1 MTNTF
6 KLKKGL
12 GRGLS
17 SLIGDTSTTPKSNKV
32 SISSI
37 VKNKFQPRKNFNKE
51 QMDELIS
58 SIKERGIIQP
68 IIVRRQSDKY
78 EIVAGVF
85 SRNSKLSINFG
96 KKLGIQKD
104 RCYSNFIEMANKE
117 SKRKDGIKV
126 VSIMTPPS
134 SHQIIAEK
142 FIDNNINII
151 SDKPFAGNL
160 EQAKKLYK
168 KIKSNKKIKYALTHN
183 YSAYPMV
190 REAKVLVEKG
200 KLGRVEYIN
209 VEYIQDWSGGSKINS
224 KNAKKKLK
232 WKIDRKIVG
241 ISAVLNEIGTHA
253 YHLATYI
260 SGLRGDKVFADIKQ
274 ISKKIQMDDSAQ
286 VMINFTNGAKGM
298 FWTSVMAKGGV
309 YGLRIRIFGTKGSL
323 EWVQNDPNYLKL
335 NPGKGAVKYLERG
348 FHNAKFS
355 KKFSRI
361 KFGHPEGYLDAFA
374 NIYKEFAN
382 SLKNKSKKRYFYPN
396 EDEGLETAKF
406 INACKVSSKNK
417 KWEKIK

>member
-1 MTNTF
+1 MNTN
-6 KLKKGL
+6 KLSL
-12 GRGLS
+12 GIVG
-17 SLIGDTSTTPKSNKV
+17 GGPKSWIGHV
-32 SISSI
+32 HRISARFD
-37 VKNKFQPRKNFNKE
+37 N
-51 QMDELIS
+51 
-58 SIKERGIIQP
+58 
-68 IIVRRQSDKY
+68 KY

-85 SRNSKLSINFG
+85 SRNAKLSINFG
-96 KKLGIQKD
+96 KSLGISED
-104 RCYSNFIEMANKE
+104 RCYSNFKEMALKE
-117 SKRKDGIKV
+117 SKRNDGIEV

-142 FIDNNINII
+142 FIEKDIHII

-160 EQAKKLYK
+160 DQAEKLYN

-200 KLGRVEYIN
+200 KIGKVQYVN
-209 VEYIQDWSGGSKINS
+209 VEYIQDWSGGSNVNT

-232 WKIDRKIVG
+232 WKIDSKIVG
-241 ISAVLNEIGTHA
+241 ASAVLNEIGTHA

-260 SGLRGDKVFADIKQ
+260 SGLKGIEIFADIKQ
-274 ISKKIQMDDSAQ
+274 FSKKIKMDDNAQ
-286 VMINFTNGAKGM
+286 VMINFTKGAKGM

-309 YGLRIRIFGTKGSL
+309 YGLKIRVFGSKGSL
-323 EWVQNDPNYLKL
+323 EWVQNDPNYLKF
-335 NPGKGAVKYLERG
+335 NPEKGAVKYLERG
-348 FHNAKFS
+348 FFNAELS

-374 NIYKEFAN
+374 NIYKEFAE

-406 INACKVSSKNK
+406 INACKISSKNK
-417 KWEKIK
+417 KWVKIK

>member
-1 MTNTF
+1 MNTN
-6 KLKKGL
+6 KLSL
-12 GRGLS
+12 GIVG
-17 SLIGDTSTTPKSNKV
+17 GGPKSWIGHV
-32 SISSI
+32 HRISAR
-37 VKNKFQPRKNFNKE
+37 F
-51 QMDELIS
+51 D
-58 SIKERGIIQP
+58 
-68 IIVRRQSDKY
+68 DKY

-85 SRNSKLSINFG
+85 SRNAKLSINFG
-96 KKLGIQKD
+96 KTLGISKD
-104 RCYSNFIEMANKE
+104 RCYSTFKEMALKE
-117 SKRKDGIKV
+117 SKRNDGIQV

-142 FIDNNINII
+142 FIEKNINII

-160 EQAKKLYK
+160 DQAKKLYK

-190 REAKVLVEKG
+190 REAKVLIEKG
-200 KLGRVEYIN
+200 KIGKIEYVN
-209 VEYIQDWSGGSKINS
+209 VEYIQDWSGGTKINVR
-224 KNAKKKLK
+224 NAKKKLK
-232 WKIDRKIVG
+232 WKIDNKIVG
-241 ISAVLNEIGTHA
+241 ASAVLNEIGTHA

-260 SGLRGDKVFADIKQ
+260 SGLKGEKIFADIKQ
-274 ISKKIQMDDSAQ
+274 ISKKIKMDDNAQ

-309 YGLRIRIFGTKGSL
+309 YGLRIRVFGSKGSL

-335 NPGKGAVKYLERG
+335 NPDKGAVRYLERG
-348 FHNAKFS
+348 FHNAELS

-374 NIYKEFAN
+374 NIYREFAE

-417 KWEKIK
+417 RWVKIK

>member
-1 MTNTF
+1 MNTN
-6 KLKKGL
+6 KLSL
-12 GRGLS
+12 GIVG
-17 SLIGDTSTTPKSNKV
+17 GGPKSWIGHV
-32 SISSI
+32 HRISARFD
-37 VKNKFQPRKNFNKE
+37 N
-51 QMDELIS
+51 
-58 SIKERGIIQP
+58 
-68 IIVRRQSDKY
+68 KY

-85 SRNSKLSINFG
+85 SRNAKLSINFG
-96 KKLGIQKD
+96 KSLGISED
-104 RCYSNFIEMANKE
+104 RCYSNFKEMALKE
-117 SKRKDGIKV
+117 SKRNDGIDV

-142 FIDNNINII
+142 FIEKDIHII

-160 EQAKKLYK
+160 DQAEKLYN

-200 KLGRVEYIN
+200 KIGKVQYVN
-209 VEYIQDWSGGSKINS
+209 VEYIQDWSGGSNVNT

-232 WKIDRKIVG
+232 WKIDSKIVG
-241 ISAVLNEIGTHA
+241 ASAVLNEIGTHA

-260 SGLRGDKVFADIKQ
+260 SGLKGIEIFADIKQ
-274 ISKKIQMDDSAQ
+274 FSKKIKMDDNAQ
-286 VMINFTNGAKGM
+286 VMINFTKGAKGM

-309 YGLRIRIFGTKGSL
+309 YGLKIRVFGSKGSL
-323 EWVQNDPNYLKL
+323 EWVQNDPNYLKF
-335 NPGKGAVKYLERG
+335 NPEKGAVKYLERG
-348 FHNAKFS
+348 FFNAELS

-374 NIYKEFAN
+374 NIYKEFAE

-406 INACKVSSKNK
+406 INACKISSKNK
-417 KWEKIK
+417 KWVKIK

>member
-1 MTNTF
+1 MNTN
-6 KLKKGL
+6 KLSL
-12 GRGLS
+12 GIVG
-17 SLIGDTSTTPKSNKV
+17 GGPKSWIGHV
-32 SISSI
+32 HRISAR
-37 VKNKFQPRKNFNKE
+37 F
-51 QMDELIS
+51 D
-58 SIKERGIIQP
+58 
-68 IIVRRQSDKY
+68 DKY

-85 SRNSKLSINFG
+85 SRNSKLSVSFG
-96 KKLGIQKD
+96 KTLGISKD
-104 RCYSNFIEMANKE
+104 RCYSTFKEMALKE
-117 SKRKDGIKV
+117 SKRNDGIQV

-142 FIDNNINII
+142 FIEKNINII

-160 EQAKKLYK
+160 DQAKKLYK

-190 REAKVLVEKG
+190 REAKVLIEKG
-200 KLGRVEYIN
+200 KIGKIEYVN
-209 VEYIQDWSGGSKINS
+209 VEYIQDWSDGTKINVR
-224 KNAKKKLK
+224 NAKKKLK
-232 WKIDRKIVG
+232 WKIDNKIVG
-241 ISAVLNEIGTHA
+241 ASAVLNEIGTHA

-260 SGLRGDKVFADIKQ
+260 SGLKGEKIFADIKQ
-274 ISKKIQMDDSAQ
+274 ISKKIKMDDNAQ

-309 YGLRIRIFGTKGSL
+309 YGLRIRVFGSKGSL

-335 NPGKGAVKYLERG
+335 NPDKGAVRYLERG
-348 FHNAKFS
+348 FHNAELS

-374 NIYKEFAN
+374 NIYREFAE

-417 KWEKIK
+417 RWVKIK

>member
-1 MTNTF
+1 MNTN
-6 KLKKGL
+6 KLSL
-12 GRGLS
+12 GIVG
-17 SLIGDTSTTPKSNKV
+17 GGPKSWIGHV
-32 SISSI
+32 HRISAR
-37 VKNKFQPRKNFNKE
+37 F
-51 QMDELIS
+51 D
-58 SIKERGIIQP
+58 
-68 IIVRRQSDKY
+68 DKY

-85 SRNSKLSINFG
+85 SRNAKLSINFG
-96 KKLGIQKD
+96 KTLGISKD
-104 RCYSNFIEMANKE
+104 RCYSTFKEMALKE
-117 SKRKDGIKV
+117 SKRNDGIQV

-142 FIDNNINII
+142 FIEKNINII

-160 EQAKKLYK
+160 DQAKKLYK

-190 REAKVLVEKG
+190 REAKVLIERG
-200 KLGRVEYIN
+200 KIGKIEYVN
-209 VEYIQDWSGGSKINS
+209 VEYIQDWSGGTKINVR
-224 KNAKKKLK
+224 NAKKKLK
-232 WKIDRKIVG
+232 WKIDNKIVG
-241 ISAVLNEIGTHA
+241 ASAVLNEIGTHA

-260 SGLRGDKVFADIKQ
+260 SGLKGEKIFADIKQ
-274 ISKKIQMDDSAQ
+274 ISKKIKMDDNAQ

-309 YGLRIRIFGTKGSL
+309 YGLRIRVFGSKGSL

-335 NPGKGAVKYLERG
+335 NPDKGAVRYLERG
-348 FHNAKFS
+348 FHNAELS

-374 NIYKEFAN
+374 NIYREFAD

-417 KWEKIK
+417 RWVKIK

>member
-1 MTNTF
+1 MNTN
-6 KLKKGL
+6 KLSL
-12 GRGLS
+12 GIVG
-17 SLIGDTSTTPKSNKV
+17 GGPKSWIGHV
-32 SISSI
+32 HRISAR
-37 VKNKFQPRKNFNKE
+37 F
-51 QMDELIS
+51 D
-58 SIKERGIIQP
+58 
-68 IIVRRQSDKY
+68 DKY

-85 SRNSKLSINFG
+85 SRNAKLSINFG
-96 KKLGIQKD
+96 KTLGISKE
-104 RCYSNFIEMANKE
+104 RCYSNFKEMALKE
-117 SKRKDGIKV
+117 SKRNDGIQV

-142 FIDNNINII
+142 FIEKDINII

-160 EQAKKLYK
+160 DQAKKLYK

-200 KLGRVEYIN
+200 KIGKIEYVN
-209 VEYIQDWSGGSKINS
+209 VEYIQDWSGGTKINVR
-224 KNAKKKLK
+224 NAKKKLK
-232 WKIDRKIVG
+232 WKIDNKIVG
-241 ISAVLNEIGTHA
+241 ASAVLNEIGTHA

-260 SGLRGDKVFADIKQ
+260 SGLKGEKIFADIKQ
-274 ISKKIQMDDSAQ
+274 ISKKIKMDDNAQ

-298 FWTSVMAKGGV
+298 FWTNVMAKGGV
-309 YGLRIRIFGTKGSL
+309 YGLRIRVFGSKGSL

-335 NPGKGAVKYLERG
+335 NPDKGAVRYLERG
-348 FHNAKFS
+348 FHNAELS

-374 NIYKEFAN
+374 NIYREFAD
-382 SLKNKSKKRYFYPN
+382 SLKNKSKKRHFYPN

-417 KWEKIK
+417 RWVKIK

>member
-1 MTNTF
+1 MKT
-6 KLKKGL
+6 KKFSL
-12 GRGLS
+12 GIVG
-17 SLIGDTSTTPKSNKV
+17 GGPKSWIGHV
-32 SISSI
+32 HRISARFD
-37 VKNKFQPRKNFNKE
+37 N
-51 QMDELIS
+51 
-58 SIKERGIIQP
+58 
-68 IIVRRQSDKY
+68 KY

-117 SKRKDGIKV
+117 SKRKDGIQV

-274 ISKKIQMDDSAQ
+274 ISKKIQMDDNAQ

-309 YGLRIRIFGTKGSL
+309 YGLRIRVFGTKGSL

-335 NPGKGAVKYLERG
+335 NPGKGAVKHLERG
-348 FHNAKFS
+348 FHDAKFS

>member
-1 MTNTF
+1 MNTN
-6 KLKKGL
+6 KLSL
-12 GRGLS
+12 GIVG
-17 SLIGDTSTTPKSNKV
+17 GGPKSWIGHV
-32 SISSI
+32 HRISAR
-37 VKNKFQPRKNFNKE
+37 F
-51 QMDELIS
+51 D
-58 SIKERGIIQP
+58 
-68 IIVRRQSDKY
+68 DKY

-85 SRNSKLSINFG
+85 SRNSKLSVSFG
-96 KKLGIQKD
+96 KTLGISKD
-104 RCYSNFIEMANKE
+104 RCYSTFKEMALKE
-117 SKRKDGIKV
+117 SKRNDGIQV

-142 FIDNNINII
+142 FIEKNINII

-160 EQAKKLYK
+160 DQAKKLYK

-190 REAKVLVEKG
+190 REAKVLIEKG
-200 KLGRVEYIN
+200 KIGKIEYVN
-209 VEYIQDWSGGSKINS
+209 VEYIQDWSGGTKINVR
-224 KNAKKKLK
+224 NAKKKLK
-232 WKIDRKIVG
+232 WKIDNKIVG
-241 ISAVLNEIGTHA
+241 ASAVLNEIGTHA

-260 SGLRGDKVFADIKQ
+260 SGLKGEKIFADIKQ
-274 ISKKIQMDDSAQ
+274 ISKKIKMDDNAQ

-309 YGLRIRIFGTKGSL
+309 YGLRIRVFGSKGSL

-335 NPGKGAVKYLERG
+335 NPDKGAVRYLERG
-348 FHNAKFS
+348 FHNAELS

-374 NIYKEFAN
+374 NIYREFAE

-406 INACKVSSKNK
+406 INACKISSKNK
-417 KWEKIK
+417 RWVKIK

>member
-1 MTNTF
+1 MKT
-6 KLKKGL
+6 KKFSL
-12 GRGLS
+12 GIVG
-17 SLIGDTSTTPKSNKV
+17 GGPKSWIGHV
-32 SISSI
+32 HRISARFD
-37 VKNKFQPRKNFNKE
+37 N
-51 QMDELIS
+51 
-58 SIKERGIIQP
+58 
-68 IIVRRQSDKY
+68 KY

-117 SKRKDGIKV
+117 SKRKDGIQV

-209 VEYIQDWSGGSKINS
+209 VEYIQDWSAGSKINS

-232 WKIDRKIVG
+232 WKIDKKIVG

-274 ISKKIQMDDSAQ
+274 ISKKIQMDDNAQ

-348 FHNAKFS
+348 FHDAKFS

-374 NIYKEFAN
+374 NIYSEFAN

>member
-1 MTNTF
+1 MNTN
-6 KLKKGL
+6 KLSL
-12 GRGLS
+12 GIVG
-17 SLIGDTSTTPKSNKV
+17 GGPKSWIGHV
-32 SISSI
+32 HRISAR
-37 VKNKFQPRKNFNKE
+37 F
-51 QMDELIS
+51 D
-58 SIKERGIIQP
+58 
-68 IIVRRQSDKY
+68 DKY

-85 SRNSKLSINFG
+85 SRNSKLSVRFG
-96 KKLGIQKD
+96 KTLGISKD
-104 RCYSNFIEMANKE
+104 RCYSTFKEMALKE
-117 SKRKDGIKV
+117 SKRNDGIQV

-142 FIDNNINII
+142 FIEKNINII

-160 EQAKKLYK
+160 DQAKKLYK

-190 REAKVLVEKG
+190 REAKVLIEKG
-200 KLGRVEYIN
+200 KIGKIEYVN
-209 VEYIQDWSGGSKINS
+209 VEYIQDWSDGTKINVR
-224 KNAKKKLK
+224 NAKKKLK
-232 WKIDRKIVG
+232 WKIDNKIVG
-241 ISAVLNEIGTHA
+241 ASAVLNEIGTHA

-260 SGLRGDKVFADIKQ
+260 SGLNGEKIFADIKQ
-274 ISKKIQMDDSAQ
+274 ISKKIKMDDNAQ

-309 YGLRIRIFGTKGSL
+309 YGLRIRVFGSKGSL

-335 NPGKGAVKYLERG
+335 NPDKGAVRYLERG
-348 FHNAKFS
+348 FHNAELS

-374 NIYKEFAN
+374 NIYREFAD

-417 KWEKIK
+417 RWVKIK

>member
-1 MTNTF
+1 MNTN
-6 KLKKGL
+6 KLSL
-12 GRGLS
+12 GIVG
-17 SLIGDTSTTPKSNKV
+17 GGPKSWIGHV
-32 SISSI
+32 HRISARFD
-37 VKNKFQPRKNFNKE
+37 N
-51 QMDELIS
+51 
-58 SIKERGIIQP
+58 
-68 IIVRRQSDKY
+68 KY

-96 KKLGIQKD
+96 KSLGISED
-104 RCYSNFIEMANKE
+104 RCYSNFKEMALKE
-117 SKRKDGIKV
+117 SKRNDGIDV

-142 FIDNNINII
+142 FIEKDIHII

-160 EQAKKLYK
+160 DQAEKLYN

-200 KLGRVEYIN
+200 KIGKVQYVN
-209 VEYIQDWSGGSKINS
+209 VEYIQDWSGGSNVNT

-232 WKIDRKIVG
+232 WKIDSKIVG
-241 ISAVLNEIGTHA
+241 ASAVLNEIGTHA

-260 SGLRGDKVFADIKQ
+260 SGLKGIEIFADIKQ
-274 ISKKIQMDDSAQ
+274 FSKKIKMDDNAQ
-286 VMINFTNGAKGM
+286 VMINFTKGAKGM

-309 YGLRIRIFGTKGSL
+309 YGLKIRVFGSKGSL
-323 EWVQNDPNYLKL
+323 EWVQNDPNYLKF
-335 NPGKGAVKYLERG
+335 NPEKGAVKYLERG
-348 FHNAKFS
+348 FFNAELS

-374 NIYKEFAN
+374 NIYKEFAE

-406 INACKVSSKNK
+406 INACKISSKNK
-417 KWEKIK
+417 KWVKIK